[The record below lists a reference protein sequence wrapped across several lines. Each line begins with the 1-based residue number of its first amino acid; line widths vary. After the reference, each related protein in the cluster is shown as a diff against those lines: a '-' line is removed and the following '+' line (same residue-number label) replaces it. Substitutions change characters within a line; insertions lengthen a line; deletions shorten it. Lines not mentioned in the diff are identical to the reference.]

1 MDEED
6 DVFLKAINQKRDAS
20 KQCSEELFEEVMNFF
35 ETTAQSKQPYA
46 AVDNTPVMSF
56 DEIEES
62 FDVSVDEGVKRF
74 AEDVY
79 EHWKSRRTKTG
90 NYPLQPSLKVS
101 VTAVTALGI

>member
-62 FDVSVDEGVKRF
+62 FVRASGPGGQGAQGQCGATCQR
-74 AEDVY
+74 
-79 EHWKSRRTKTG
+79 
-90 NYPLQPSLKVS
+90 Q
-101 VTAVTALGI
+101 